1 MVDLNSFFKDS
12 CVIKRSTGTVDSLG
26 NEEFDDVYTSVC
38 TLQVKDSGGAVLR
51 DANWRFSSA
60 VIMPYTTTNLQIN
73 DIVEIVTLSGRTVS
87 STIESF
93 NSYNWMGIQG
103 TVIWLKQGKDE
114 Q

>member
-12 CVIKRSTGTVDSLG
+12 CVIKRSKGTVNSLG

-38 TLQVKDSGGAVLR
+38 TLQVKDSGGAIFR
-51 DANWRFSSA
+51 DANWRFGSA
-60 VIMPYTTTNLQIN
+60 VIMPYTTTDFKIN
-73 DIVEIVTLSGRTVS
+73 DLVEVETFSGRSVS
-87 STIESF
+87 STIENF